1 MSRIKSLIDAVDEPM
16 RYERVGEVIGTLR
29 NRIMRQLHEDLEHL
43 ADLMLDYDDSFIA
56 FFEILLYSGLDE
68 RKRLE
73 RREMIRFCSQICSH
87 LDIRVTGNDYNIDN
101 LVKFVDEVLLD
112 DVDFIF
118 DIANNDFYEI
128 RLSDAY
134 HNEDTVLLLVEAVKY
149 NANLL
154 LDKKK
159 Q

>member
-1 MSRIKSLIDAVDEPM
+1 MSRVKSLIDAVDEPM
-16 RYERVGEVIGTLR
+16 RYERVDEVIGTLR

-73 RREMIRFCSQICSH
+73 RRELVRFCSQICTH
-87 LDIRVTGNDYNIDN
+87 YDIRVTGNDYNIDN

-118 DIANNDFYEI
+118 DIANDDFYEI

-134 HNEDTVLLLVEAVKY
+134 HNEDTVLLLVEAVRY

>member
-1 MSRIKSLIDAVDEPM
+1 MSRVKSLINAVDEPM

-29 NRIMRQLHEDLEHL
+29 NRIMRQLHEDLDHFAE
-43 ADLMLDYDDSFIA
+43 LMLDYDDGFIE

-73 RREMIRFCSQICSH
+73 RRELVRFCSQICSY

-101 LVKFVDEVLLD
+101 LVRFVDEILLD

-118 DIANNDFYEI
+118 DIADNNLYEI

-134 HNEDTVLLLVEAVKY
+134 HNEDTVLLIVESAKY
-149 NANLL
+149 NANVL
-154 LDKKK
+154 LDRRT
-159 Q
+159 

>member
-1 MSRIKSLIDAVDEPM
+1 
-16 RYERVGEVIGTLR
+16 
-29 NRIMRQLHEDLEHL
+29 
-43 ADLMLDYDDSFIA
+43 
-56 FFEILLYSGLDE
+56 
-68 RKRLE
+68 
-73 RREMIRFCSQICSH
+73 MIRFCSQICSH
-87 LDIRVTGNDYNIDN
+87 IDIRVTGNDYNINN

-118 DIANNDFYEI
+118 DIANDDFYEI